1 MQLPISFWPRTRLGW
16 WAVGIMM
23 TFVVLFV
30 INASMMAVHT
40 SEIWWMQTVLP
51 IYGIFM
57 VLCALGGG
65 ICGVVAWRRAHDYSF
80 AVMMCMIPLI
90 LFTLF
95 LAGEFLIPH

>member
-1 MQLPISFWPRTRLGW
+1 
-16 WAVGIMM
+16 
-23 TFVVLFV
+23 
-30 INASMMAVHT
+30 
-40 SEIWWMQTVLP
+40 VLP
-51 IYGIFM
+51 IYGIVM